1 MENLG
6 SKSLLI
12 SKLRIKD
19 TINKIKNSSPHLQE
33 ILRQRSREEMIERR
47 KQVFNKRRFAKLIG
61 SNLSKNDCEEN
72 LEMEENLY
80 REQEHWMLADYDRM
94 LQKEIEWIESLVYDD
109 KQKVICPICQV
120 NLMVEIFGTV
130 SCEVCGFRPTNCNNI
145 QMLENSIENSVNNHS
160 QYCTAVPGF
169 SVVEEN
175 KNFLLYMTCETC
187 SFLTCVI

>member
-6 SKSLLI
+6 SKSSLI

-19 TINKIKNSSPHLQE
+19 SINKIKNNSPHLQE

-47 KQVFNKRRFAKLIG
+47 KQVFNKRRFAK
-61 SNLSKNDCEEN
+61 DCEEN
-72 LEMEENLY
+72 LQVEENLY
-80 REQEHWMLADYDRM
+80 REQEQWMLAEYDRM
-94 LQKEIEWIESLVYDD
+94 LQNEIEWIESLVYDD
-109 KQKVICPICQV
+109 KQKVICPICQI
-120 NLMVEIFGTV
+120 NLMIEMFETV

-145 QMLENSIENSVNNHS
+145 QMLGNSIESSVNNHS

-169 SVVEEN
+169 TVVEEN
-175 KNFLLYMTCETC
+175 KSFLLYMTCETC